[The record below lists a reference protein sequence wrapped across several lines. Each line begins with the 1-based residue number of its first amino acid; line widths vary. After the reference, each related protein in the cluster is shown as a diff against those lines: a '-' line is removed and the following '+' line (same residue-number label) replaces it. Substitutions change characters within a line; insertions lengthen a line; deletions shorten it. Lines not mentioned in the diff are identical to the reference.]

1 MTIPGYMGMDLAV
14 LEQAV
19 ITWHKQR
26 NLIDGS
32 TDQAQLAKL
41 TEEVGELARAIRNEK
56 PLANY
61 QTADAIGDILVVLIN
76 IAERNGLDLRICL
89 HRAFN
94 DIKERKGKLISGIYI
109 KEEDLVE

>member
-1 MTIPGYMGMDLAV
+1 MTIPGYMGMDLPV

-19 ITWHKQR
+19 IKWHNDR

-41 TEEVGELARAIRNEK
+41 TEEVGELARAMRKEE

-61 QTADAIGDILVVLIN
+61 QTADAIGDVLVVLIN
-76 IAERNGLDLRICL
+76 IANRKKLDLRVCL
-89 HRAFN
+89 HRAYN
-94 DIKERKGKLISGIYI
+94 EIKDRKGKMVDGIFV
-109 KEEDLVE
+109 KEEKDE

>member
-1 MTIPGYMGMDLAV
+1 MTIPGYMGMDLPV

-26 NLIDGS
+26 NLIEGS

-41 TEEVGELARAIRNEK
+41 TEEVGELARALRKEK
-56 PLANY
+56 PFANY

-76 IAERNGLDLRICL
+76 IAERNNLDLRICL
-89 HRAFN
+89 HRAYN
-94 DIKERKGKLISGIYI
+94 EIKDRKGKLVFGIFE
-109 KEEDLVE
+109 KEEDNG

>member
-1 MTIPGYMGMDLAV
+1 MTIPGYMGMDLPV

-26 NLIDGS
+26 NLIEGS

-41 TEEVGELARAIRNEK
+41 TEEVGELARALRKEK
-56 PLANY
+56 PFANY

-76 IAERNGLDLRICL
+76 IAERNELDLRICL
-89 HRAFN
+89 HRAYN
-94 DIKERKGKLISGIYI
+94 EIKDRKGKLVFGIFE
-109 KEEDLVE
+109 KEENNG

>member
-1 MTIPGYMGMDLAV
+1 MTIPGYMGMDLPV

-32 TDQAQLAKL
+32 TDQAQLLKL
-41 TEEVGELARAIRNEK
+41 TEEVGELARALRKEK
-56 PLANY
+56 PFANY

-76 IAERNGLDLRICL
+76 IAERNQLDLRICL
-89 HRAFN
+89 HRAYN
-94 DIKERKGKLISGIYI
+94 EIKDRKGKLVFGIFE
-109 KEEDLVE
+109 KEEQLD

>member
-1 MTIPGYMGMDLAV
+1 MTIPGYMGMDLPT

-41 TEEVGELARAIRNEK
+41 TEEVGELARAMRKEE

-76 IAERNGLDLRICL
+76 MAKRNGLDLRVCL
-89 HRAFN
+89 HRAYN
-94 DIKERKGKLISGIYI
+94 EIKDRDGKLIDGIYI
-109 KEEDLVE
+109 KEKDNG

>member
-1 MTIPGYMGMDLAV
+1 MTIPGYMGMDLPV

-19 ITWHKQR
+19 ITWHNDR

-41 TEEVGELARAIRNEK
+41 TEEVGELARALRKEK
-56 PLANY
+56 PFANY

-76 IAERNGLDLRICL
+76 IAKRNGLDLRVCL
-89 HRAFN
+89 HRAYN
-94 DIKERKGKLISGIYI
+94 EIKDRKGKTIDGIFI
-109 KEEDLVE
+109 KEEDNG